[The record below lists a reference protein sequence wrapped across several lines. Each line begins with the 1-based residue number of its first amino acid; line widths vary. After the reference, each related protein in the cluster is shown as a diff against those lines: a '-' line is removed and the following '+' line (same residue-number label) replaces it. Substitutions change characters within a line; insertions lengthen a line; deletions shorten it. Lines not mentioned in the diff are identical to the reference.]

1 VVVGGF
7 LNGSGNGMKKL
18 TNKKRQKQLE
28 TIATISDEKI
38 DTSDIPEL
46 TDEQLRRA
54 VGGQFYRPIKKPVTM
69 RLDADVIE
77 WLKQDGP
84 GYQTKAN
91 SLLRREMIRSYREK
105 KQPGRASS
113 TEGSKAKK
121 SRTQ

>member
-1 VVVGGF
+1 
-7 LNGSGNGMKKL
+7 MKKL
-18 TNKKRQKQLE
+18 TNKQQQKQLE
-28 TIATISDEKI
+28 TIAAISDDQI

-46 TDEQLRRA
+46 TDEQLRQA
-54 VGGQFYRPIKKPVTM
+54 VRGQFYRPIKKPVTM

-105 KQPGRASS
+105 KQPGQASS
-113 TEGSKAKK
+113 AEGSKAKK